1 MKKFLIFILM
11 IITMYFIIK
20 NRHEAFEIATHE
32 TTVEINGENDTFW
45 AVEPHISDDYFTLMT
60 DGMPLIA
67 ILLGIAGVILF
78 RRNYSP
84 VAAMFIS
91 GAVILGC
98 FFVFAKSNM
107 IKKPLYRCVYR
118 TIEAEMDLDYKI
130 KTIDDYT
137 TYLYENRLSKNK
149 SIELA
154 NKADFYNV
162 TRDKLTKYEKIDNGI
177 FNKAVRNV
185 YKDIKCADMDKFDV
199 RTMSWREKHNEMNK
213 EREKI
218 KNEMK
223 AKNKKAKTIN
233 ALSFEGLAKK
243 VKTEY
248 ETLMKQHNKEVKEE
262 AKTQKLREKEEKLNN
277 LRNAAK
283 NKAKRALD
291 KVSEFL
297 STEEE
302 EAE

>member
-1 MKKFLIFILM
+1 
-11 IITMYFIIK
+11 
-20 NRHEAFEIATHE
+20 
-32 TTVEINGENDTFW
+32 
-45 AVEPHISDDYFTLMT
+45 
-60 DGMPLIA
+60 
-67 ILLGIAGVILF
+67 
-78 RRNYSP
+78 
-84 VAAMFIS
+84 
-91 GAVILGC
+91 
-98 FFVFAKSNM
+98 
-107 IKKPLYRCVYR
+107 
-118 TIEAEMDLDYKI
+118 
-130 KTIDDYT
+130 
-137 TYLYENRLSKNK
+137 
-149 SIELA
+149 
-154 NKADFYNV
+154 
-162 TRDKLTKYEKIDNGI
+162 
-177 FNKAVRNV
+177 
-185 YKDIKCADMDKFDV
+185 MDKFDV

-223 AKNKKAKTIN
+223 AKNRKAKTIN
-233 ALSFEGLAKK
+233 ALSFEGLAKQ

-283 NKAKRALD
+283 NKAKSALD